1 MRKHTSKRTLGIL
14 SFRALHVA
22 AFISILL
29 FAAPALCTVIDGIA
43 IIVNKDAILV
53 SEINEAMM
61 PLMQEYRQR
70 YSGDELKKKMNE
82 LRETVIEQAI
92 DTKLILQ
99 IAKQKG
105 LQVDEKAVDARME
118 VVKERFPSE
127 DDFLQALA
135 EKGLTYREYRDQ
147 VAEQVL
153 VQETIRQVLGADI
166 RVSDNEIQ
174 EYYDTHREEFVTEPK
189 LKLAQIFFT
198 IPADADPQI
207 LSQLQQKA
215 EQVRILAE
223 DGLDFSELATKY
235 SEGPYKEKGG
245 VIGTVNPND
254 ILPEIKD
261 IAFGLKAGEISPVI
275 QTDYGLHILKALEV
289 APARTITFSEARPI
303 IENLLHEKKRSEKYK
318 DWIKKLRKD
327 SYIDIKI

>member
-1 MRKHTSKRTLGIL
+1 MKDRLSKIATRGLPCA
-14 SFRALHVA
+14 ALFLVVL
-22 AFISILL
+22 IPILL
-29 FAAPALCTVIDGIA
+29 FPTAAPSIVIDGVA

-53 SEINEAMM
+53 SEINETMM

-70 YSGDELKKKMNE
+70 YSGDELKKKINE
-82 LRETVIEQAI
+82 LRETIIEQAI
-92 DTKLILQ
+92 DTKLVLQ

-105 LQVDEKAVDARME
+105 VQVDEKAVDARMQA
-118 VVKERFPSE
+118 VKERFPSE
-127 DDFLQALA
+127 DEFLQALA
-135 EKGLTYREYRDQ
+135 AKGLTYREYRDQ
-147 VAEQVL
+147 VSEQVL

-174 EYYDTHREEFVTEPK
+174 EYYDTHPEEFITQPR
-189 LKLAQIFFT
+189 LTLAQIFFS
-198 IPADADPQI
+198 IPQDADAQR
-207 LSQLQQKA
+207 LRQLQQKA

-235 SEGPYKEKGG
+235 SEGPYKDKGG
-245 VIGTVNPND
+245 VIGTVDPKD

-261 IAFGLKAGEISPVI
+261 VAFSLQTGQISPVI
-275 QTDYGLHILKALEV
+275 QTNYGLHILKALDV
-289 APARTITFSEARPI
+289 APARTITFAEAKPV

-327 SYIDIKI
+327 SYIDVKI